1 MASIDDHIDFDAPAS
16 LRKWPSLR
24 DQRLTETDYPGAY
37 LLVDGTLDEC
47 INEFMAK
54 PASQRHLYEIHTAHQ
69 PPLVIGVLSVEQ
81 IMELAR
87 FRDFLS

>member
-1 MASIDDHIDFDAPAS
+1 MANTKDHIDFDAPAS
-16 LRKWPSLR
+16 LRKWPSLGAE
-24 DQRLTETDYPGAY
+24 RLAETKYPGAY

-47 INEFMAK
+47 IKEFMAK
-54 PASQRHLYEIHTAHQ
+54 PASQRHLYEIHTAPQQ
-69 PPLVIGVLSVEQ
+69 PLISGALSAEQ